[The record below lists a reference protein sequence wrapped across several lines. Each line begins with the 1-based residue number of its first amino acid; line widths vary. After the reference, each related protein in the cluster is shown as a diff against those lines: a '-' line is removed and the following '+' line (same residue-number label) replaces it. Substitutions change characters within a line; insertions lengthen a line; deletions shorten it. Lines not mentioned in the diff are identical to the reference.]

1 MLSIYFFCDKL
12 NKSIYNVKEQDG
24 GVIMGNF
31 DFQRTS
37 IDGLYVIEPKVYED
51 ARGFFMETYT
61 KKAFEDMGIHI
72 DFVQDNHSKSEK
84 NVLRGLHFQV
94 NQPQGKL
101 LRVISGSIY
110 DVAVD
115 LRNESSTY
123 GQWYAT
129 ILSADNKRQFY
140 VPPRFAHGFLTLED
154 QTEVLYK
161 TTDYYHPEDEGGIIY
176 NDSTLNISWPVE
188 LSQIILSEKDK
199 KLPKFDR

>member
-1 MLSIYFFCDKL
+1 
-12 NKSIYNVKEQDG
+12 
-24 GVIMGNF
+24 MGNF

-37 IDGLYVIEPKVYED
+37 IEGLYVIEPKVYED

-115 LRNESSTY
+115 LRRESPTY

-129 ILSADNKRQFY
+129 TLSADNKRQFY

-188 LSQIILSEKDK
+188 HSQIILSDKDK

>member
-1 MLSIYFFCDKL
+1 LLSIYFFCDKL

>member
-1 MLSIYFFCDKL
+1 LLSIYFFCDKL

-161 TTDYYHPEDEGGIIY
+161 TTDYYHPEDEDGIIY

-188 LSQIILSEKDK
+188 HSQIILSDKDK

>member
-1 MLSIYFFCDKL
+1 
-12 NKSIYNVKEQDG
+12 
-24 GVIMGNF
+24 MGNF